1 MRTGRLSLLLRLGY
15 DGTRFHGY
23 ARQPESS
30 AGRPV
35 RTVQGE
41 LERALA
47 TLYKEPV
54 ATRAASRT
62 DAGVH
67 AEGQL
72 VAFDPPFGIPVR
84 GLLLGLASEL
94 PPDIVALAAWT
105 EEGEGG
111 APVDPRQGNAGKHYR
126 YRIRCTKARDPM
138 KRRVE
143 WHLGRRL
150 DMEAMR
156 EAVDMFVGT
165 HDFGSFRASDCQSTT
180 SERTIM
186 EMKLSALMAPVGNVE
201 DSGRLDAVD
210 PAASR
215 PGPDV
220 LEVHVRG
227 TAFLKNMVR
236 IMVGTLVEVGLS
248 RRAPESV
255 RELLL
260 AADRTR
266 AGMTAPP
273 QGLTLVE
280 VLWPREPA

>member
-1 MRTGRLSLLLRLGY
+1 LSLLLRLGY

-23 ARQPESS
+23 ARQASD
-30 AGRPV
+30 ADGRAV

-72 VAFDPPFGIPVR
+72 VALDPPFAIPPR
-84 GLLLGLASEL
+84 GLLLGLAGEL
-94 PPDIVALAAWT
+94 PPDIVAVAAWS

-111 APVDPRQGNAGKHYR
+111 APVDPRQGNLGKHYR
-126 YRIRCTKARDPM
+126 YRIRCTKTRDPL
-138 KRRVE
+138 RRRME

-150 DMEAMR
+150 AVDAMR
-156 EAVDMFVGT
+156 EAAESFVGT
-165 HDFGSFRASDCQSTT
+165 HDFGSFRASDCQSKT
-180 SERTIM
+180 SERTV
-186 EMKLSALMAPVGNVE
+186 MAMTLREAEEPVGPVA
-201 DSGRLDAVD
+201 DSGRLD
-210 PAASR
+210 PAEPGAGR
-215 PGPDV
+215 PGPHL

-248 RRAPESV
+248 RRSPESV
-255 RELLL
+255 RQLLL
-260 AADRTR
+260 APDRTA

-273 QGLTLVE
+273 EGLTLVE
-280 VLWPREPA
+280 VLWRRGRA

>member
-1 MRTGRLSLLLRLGY
+1 LRLGY

-23 ARQPESS
+23 ARQPESG

-47 TLYKEPV
+47 ALFKEPV

-84 GLLLGLASEL
+84 GLLLGLAGEL
-94 PPDIVALAAWT
+94 PPDMVAVAAWS
-105 EEGEGG
+105 EDGEGG

-126 YRIRCTKARDPM
+126 YRIRCTKTRDPL
-138 KRRVE
+138 KRHME

-150 DMEAMR
+150 EMDAMR
-156 EAVDMFVGT
+156 EASEMFVGT
-165 HDFGSFRASDCQSTT
+165 HDFASFRASDCQSRT
-180 SERTIM
+180 SERTIT
-186 EMKLSALMAPVGNVE
+186 EMKLCALVAPVGPAAE
-201 DSGRLDAVD
+201 SGRLDAVEPD
-210 PAASR
+210 AGR

-220 LEVHVRG
+220 VEAHVRG

-255 RELLL
+255 RELLRTP
-260 AADRTR
+260 DRRR

-273 QGLTLVE
+273 EGLTLVE
-280 VLWPREPA
+280 VLWPRQRA